1 MNDIA
6 NDLAKYANI
15 FAGITPWSGQLP
27 AGFTVDFVGTR
38 IDLKFRT
45 IFPVHESLIGGKAV
59 TTRLPVMSDGEGWF
73 EAVNWIEAARAARGR
88 FVMITLGA
96 CYGAQAVGSYR
107 TLQLINPMPSRFVA
121 VEGDPENV
129 AWIRQHM
136 RDNDMDPDAHW
147 IVQAAISHNNNP
159 VLFPVGWPGLGVQN
173 CYSTNEDLSRKIYAD
188 EIITSGRANEAI
200 RNIFINNSTG
210 IIKNLVPGQNFP
222 GEIKIVSAVTLADL
236 LGPFDVVD
244 YLESD
249 IQQSEITVFPPF
261 MHALKRKVRRIHV
274 GTHGFDVHAAL
285 LGLFQKEGWEIVFD
299 FAPNSQFDSPL
310 GSFSTNDGVLTVRNP
325 SL

>member
-1 MNDIA
+1 M
-6 NDLAKYANI
+6 NDLARYANI
-15 FAGITPWSGQLP
+15 FDGIAPWSGMLP

-45 IFPVHESLIGGKAV
+45 IFPVPPDMVGGKTV
-59 TTRLPVMSDGEGWF
+59 QTRLPRMSDGEGWF

-107 TLQLINPMPSRFVA
+107 TLQLLNPMPSKFVA

-129 AWIRQHM
+129 AWVRQHM
-136 RDNDMDPDAHW
+136 RDNDMDPDTHW
-147 IVQAAISHNNNP
+147 IVQAAISNNNNP
-159 VLFPVGWPGLGVQN
+159 VLFPVGWPGLGIQN
-173 CYSTNEDLSRKIYAD
+173 CYGTNEGISRKIYAD
-188 EIITSGRANEAI
+188 EIIASGRAEQAI
-200 RNIFINNSTG
+200 RNIFLNNSTG
-210 IIKNLVPGQNFP
+210 IIKNLVPGQDFP

-249 IQQSEITVFPPF
+249 IQQSEIVVFPPF
-261 MHALKRKVRRIHV
+261 MDALKRKVRRIHI

-285 LGLFQKEGWEIVFD
+285 LGLFEKEGWDIVFN
-299 FAPNSQFDSPL
+299 FAPNSQFDTPL